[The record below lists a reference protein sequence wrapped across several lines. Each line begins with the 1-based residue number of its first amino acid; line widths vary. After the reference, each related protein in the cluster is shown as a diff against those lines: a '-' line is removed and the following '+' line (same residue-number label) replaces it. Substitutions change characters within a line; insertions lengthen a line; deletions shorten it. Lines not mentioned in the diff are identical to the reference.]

1 MTQFFKRIHKADRVL
16 SILGW
21 VLVFVVFM
29 AICSAP
35 WDRSALDLNASP
47 WTKVIR
53 YAGALAIYAWTLALF
68 IQHLPGPAS
77 LLRFIRWGTFV
88 CLMAEAGG
96 ITVQAMR
103 GLPSH
108 YNISGSENALI
119 FAVIG
124 LAILCNTLIAF
135 LMLFLFLWQDID
147 LPRAYLM
154 GIRLGFVL
162 FTIGSLEGMIMIINQ
177 AHTIGAADGGP
188 GLPFLEWSTKAG
200 DLRAAHLA
208 GIFGIQVL
216 PLAGYAIHRIMK
228 DRQVAAQLILVT
240 AAAGLWAF
248 LFMRLFNQAVAGR
261 PILGA

>member
-1 MTQFFKRIHKADRVL
+1 MSQLFKRVHRADSVL

-21 VLVFVVFM
+21 IQIFVAFV
-29 AICSAP
+29 AVCSAP
-35 WDRSALDLNASP
+35 WDHSALDLSASP

-53 YAGALAIYAWTLALF
+53 YACALAIYSWTLALF
-68 IQHLPGPAS
+68 IQHLPGQAAI
-77 LLRFIRWGTFV
+77 LRFVRWGTFA
-88 CLMAEAGG
+88 CLTADSGAIML
-96 ITVQAMR
+96 QAIR

-108 YNISGSENALI
+108 YNTSSSENALI

-135 LMLFLFLWQDID
+135 LVLFLFLWEDVD

-177 AHTIGAADGGP
+177 AHTVGAADGGP
-188 GLPFLEWSTKAG
+188 GLPFLEWSTNAG

-208 GIFGIQVL
+208 GVFGIQVL
-216 PLAGYAIHRIMK
+216 PLAGYLIHRWLK
-228 DRQVAAQLILVT
+228 DRQTAVQVVLVT
-240 AAAGLWAF
+240 ALAGLWVF
-248 LFMRLFNQAVAGR
+248 VFVRLFNQAVAGR

>member
-1 MTQFFKRIHKADRVL
+1 M
-16 SILGW
+16 
-21 VLVFVVFM
+21 
-29 AICSAP
+29 
-35 WDRSALDLNASP
+35 
-47 WTKVIR
+47 
-53 YAGALAIYAWTLALF
+53 
-68 IQHLPGPAS
+68 
-77 LLRFIRWGTFV
+77 
-88 CLMAEAGG
+88 
-96 ITVQAMR
+96 VQAIR

-108 YNISGSENALI
+108 YNTSGSENAVI

-124 LAILCNTLIAF
+124 LAILINTLIAF
-135 LMLFLFLWQDID
+135 LTLFLFLWEEVD

-162 FTIGSLEGMIMIINQ
+162 FTIGSLEGMIMVINQ

-208 GIFGIQVL
+208 GVFGIQVM
-216 PLAGYAIHRIMK
+216 PLVGYAVHRLMK
-228 DRQVAAQLILVT
+228 DRQVAAQLVLVT
-240 AAAGLWAF
+240 AVAGMWAF

>member
-1 MTQFFKRIHKADRVL
+1 MSEFFKRIHKADRIL

-21 VLVFVVFM
+21 LQVFAVFL
-29 AICSAP
+29 AVCSAP
-35 WDRSALDLNASP
+35 WDHSALEMTANP
-47 WTKVIR
+47 WMKVIR
-53 YAGALAIYAWTLALF
+53 YASALAIYAWTLALF

-77 LLRFIRWGTFV
+77 LLRFIRWGTV
-88 CLMAEAGG
+88 ACLAAETAAL
-96 ITVQAMR
+96 TLQAIR
-103 GLPSH
+103 GVPSH
-108 YNISGSENALI
+108 YNTSGSANLTI

-124 LAILCNTLIAF
+124 LAILFNTLIAF
-135 LMLFLFLWQDID
+135 LTLFLFLWEEVD

-162 FTIGSLEGMIMIINQ
+162 FTIGSLEGMIMLINQ

-188 GLPFLEWSTKAG
+188 GIAFLEWSTKAG

-208 GIFGIQVL
+208 GVFGIQIM
-216 PLAGYAIHRIMK
+216 PLAGYAIHRLMK
-228 DRQVAAQLILVT
+228 DRKETAQLILVT
-240 AAAGLWAF
+240 AVAGLWTM